1 MKRLVLVLAP
11 ILQTEKGRHSKGKKL
26 TQSHPVI
33 QPDLKP
39 GNLVPASVLSPAR
52 RYSRKK

>member
-1 MKRLVLVLAP
+1 MLVLAP